1 MNVEHSGTLEPV
13 RRVGLIDQVAERFR
27 EEISSGRWAV
37 DQKIPTEPE
46 LVSQFGVGRNTAREA
61 VQALVHSG
69 MLRREQ
75 GRGTF
80 VISDSELTGTL
91 ERQLAGGTRRHY
103 LELRLALDS
112 SAASFAASNR
122 TESDVRAL
130 RELLEKR
137 EASWQ
142 AADLKARAQ
151 ADLDLHH
158 AIVAATHN
166 PLYVTLYSSML
177 DVFATHMHDEVNEE
191 ENAAHEQHRGLVEAI
206 INGDGAA
213 AAAQVRKIFVPFL
226 GED

>member
-37 DQKIPTEPE
+37 GQKIPTEPE

-112 SAASFAASNR
+112 SAASLAALNR
-122 TESDVRAL
+122 SKADISRL
-130 RELLEKR
+130 RQLRQKR
-137 EASWQ
+137 EESWKGD
-142 AADLKARAQ
+142 DLPSRAQ
-151 ADLDLHH
+151 ADLELHQ
-158 AIVAATHN
+158 AIVEATHN
-166 PLYVTLYSSML
+166 PLYLRLYSSML
-177 DVFATHMHDEVNEE
+177 DVFAAHMRSEIHAE
-191 ENAAHEQHRGLVEAI
+191 ENASHREHHELVEAI
-206 INGDGAA
+206 IAGDADAASACVGA
-213 AAAQVRKIFVPFL
+213 IFGAFMS
-226 GED
+226 

>member
-27 EEISSGRWAV
+27 EEISSGRWTV
-37 DQKIPTEPE
+37 GQKIPTEPE

-103 LELRLALDS
+103 QIGTS
-112 SAASFAASNR
+112 SC
-122 TESDVRAL
+122 
-130 RELLEKR
+130 RE
-137 EASWQ
+137 
-142 AADLKARAQ
+142 
-151 ADLDLHH
+151 
-158 AIVAATHN
+158 
-166 PLYVTLYSSML
+166 
-177 DVFATHMHDEVNEE
+177 
-191 ENAAHEQHRGLVEAI
+191 RG
-206 INGDGAA
+206 GP
-213 AAAQVRKIFVPFL
+213 R
-226 GED
+226 